1 MEDPDSQPAA
11 ATAAA
16 PTSNTDGSP
25 MPSLVTTPSTNASLS
40 PRTPASP
47 PFTSV
52 SDSPQKA
59 FPKLNIG
66 GTPTAG
72 GLDLSTTPIGG
83 PTSPASDGAPT
94 STNNRYKS
102 LADAFANRGPDGLV
116 HDIAIDDL
124 TIAEDGTYLETSSAH
139 AARELK
145 RRYDRTLGVGIKP
158 GVRSPYAITVTQDA
172 QGQPLYRLS
181 SSRPGNGVSVTEN
194 EPTTSAV
201 PEAMSK
207 SRRLRLSVGALLT
220 SKTSRSTAAGPVQQ
234 QQSSS
239 SSTTQVNKTVSSNGR
254 KPATTR
260 LVRNARSTSE
270 LRSRSGSGAAAA
282 RYGKQSVSRSTNAL
296 DDSHL
301 IARLAHDGDAF
312 SVLLGWSTD
321 PDNESVSSSKDSVSS
336 HGADDDEFGGGG
348 GGEARSPSTHVAN
361 PFGRGVSFTTP
372 HRPLDFSIRRP
383 ASPPQLRYMQSF
395 ESGLTAR
402 ADDHPTF
409 MRQFKRTTSA
419 THASASPYSTE
430 VFDVIQNYK
439 GIPLA
444 DTLSAVASETVFKL
458 SSTPSALPKN
468 DPRFVIWGD
477 VRPGGGDDDDESNLS
492 QSAASSPTL
501 EGRDDQHRR
510 RRGSSVTESQS
521 SAASTSGAQEP
532 LGQR

>member
-1 MEDPDSQPAA
+1 MEDQDSQPA

-16 PTSNTDGSP
+16 PTTTTTSNRDGSP

-59 FPKLNIG
+59 FPRLNIG
-66 GTPTAG
+66 GTPA
-72 GLDLSTTPIGG
+72 DLSSTPIGG
-83 PTSPASDGAPT
+83 PTSPASDGAPPT
-94 STNNRYKS
+94 SSSTNNNRYKS
-102 LADAFANRGPDGLV
+102 LADAFASRGPDGIP
-116 HDIAIDDL
+116 HDISIDDF

-145 RRYDRTLGVGIKP
+145 RKYDRQLGVGIKP

-220 SKTSRSTAAGPVQQ
+220 SKTSRSTSAGPVQQ
-234 QQSSS
+234 HQQHSSL
-239 SSTTQVNKTVSSNGR
+239 STTTTAASSHPNKTTGSTPR
-254 KPATTR
+254 KAAATTR

-270 LRSRSGSGAAAA
+270 LRSRSGSGAAASA
-282 RYGKQSVSRSTNAL
+282 AAGRYGKQSTTRSGTAP
-296 DDSHL
+296 DDF

-336 HGADDDEFGGGG
+336 HGADDDEFGNG
-348 GGEARSPSTHVAN
+348 ALTQHHIAH
-361 PFGRGVSFTTP
+361 PFGKGVSFTTP
-372 HRPLDFSIRRP
+372 HKPLDFSIRRP

-402 ADDHPTF
+402 AGDDHHPTF

-444 DTLSAVASETVFKL
+444 DTLSA
-458 SSTPSALPKN
+458 
-468 DPRFVIWGD
+468 
-477 VRPGGGDDDDESNLS
+477 
-492 QSAASSPTL
+492 
-501 EGRDDQHRR
+501 
-510 RRGSSVTESQS
+510 
-521 SAASTSGAQEP
+521 
-532 LGQR
+532 